1 MTNQTQKQEPTQN
14 PNLDIWE
21 AVKHVG
27 PKMLSPIQGGNLSR
41 KSNINAQ
48 WRLQR
53 LTEVFGPCGFGWN
66 VKEVERWTNEAAGEI
81 GAFVKVELTV
91 KIGQEWSQPIE
102 GVGGSR
108 LCARTKDGP
117 VFSDEAWK
125 MATTDAISVACKMI
139 GVGADVYL
147 GIQSHNDTDQQG
159 AAEYAGTKYDRREWG
174 QNSSQT
180 TRTSN
185 RPSGTG
191 YTRKTGV
198 SAASTGNNTERVVVT
213 AEMVAAN
220 KAHKLVTALSGH
232 DYDDPQDWQAGLG
245 ELRAKYDFA
254 PGVIEQIEQLAV
266 AERDAR
272 QQPSIPA
279 GTQIDDLPD
288 M

>member
-1 MTNQTQKQEPTQN
+1 
-14 PNLDIWE
+14 
-21 AVKHVG
+21 
-27 PKMLSPIQGGNLSR
+27 MLSPIQGGNLNR

-48 WRLQR
+48 WRIQR

-91 KIGQEWSQPIE
+91 KVGEEWSQPIE

-108 LCARTKDGP
+108 LCARTKNGP
-117 VFSDEAWK
+117 EFSDEAWK

-147 GIQSHNDTDQQG
+147 GLQSHNDKDQQG

-174 QNSSQT
+174 QNPPQT
-180 TRTSN
+180 NRTSN
-185 RPSGTG
+185 RPGG
-191 YTRKTGV
+191 YGNAQKTGV
-198 SAASTGNNTERVVVT
+198 STASAGNNAGRVTVT
-213 AEMVAAN
+213 KEMVDAN
-220 KAHKLVTALSGH
+220 KARKLVTALSMH
-232 DYDDPQDWQAGLG
+232 DYDDLQDWQAGLA
-245 ELRAKYDFA
+245 ELREKYDFA

-272 QQPSIPA
+272 QQPHVQAGQLTTDIPD
-279 GTQIDDLPD
+279 I
-288 M
+288 